1 MKVLEL
7 HRKALYLYKSKFGF
21 SDYAIAWQAFI
32 KGLIVG
38 SLITYY
44 MN

>member
-1 MKVLEL
+1 MKVLEF
-7 HRKALYLYKSKFGF
+7 HKKALYLYKKKFGF
-21 SDYAIAWQAFI
+21 IDYGIAWQASI